1 MNGRLIRT
9 LVNHDQYT
17 VYKAVTW
24 NGKDSESKT
33 VAAGVYIYT
42 IEAGT
47 FRSMKKMLFL
57 K

>member
-1 MNGRLIRT
+1 MNGRLIKT
-9 LVNHDQYT
+9 LVNSDQSPG
-17 VYKAVTW
+17 YKTITW

-42 IEAGT
+42 IEAGS

>member
-1 MNGRLIRT
+1 MNGRQIRT
-9 LVNHDQYT
+9 LVNRTQSPGYQT
-17 VYKAVTW
+17 VTW
-24 NGKDSESKT
+24 NGKDSKSKT

-42 IEAGT
+42 IEAGP